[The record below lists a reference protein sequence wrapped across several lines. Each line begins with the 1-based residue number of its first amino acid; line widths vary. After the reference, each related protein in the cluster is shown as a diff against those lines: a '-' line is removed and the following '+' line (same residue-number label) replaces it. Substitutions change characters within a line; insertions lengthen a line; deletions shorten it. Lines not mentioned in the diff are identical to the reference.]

1 MNPDFDI
8 LIVGGGLVGG
18 SLALALSHSS
28 LRIGLVEAQT
38 DAERQASPAGLRA
51 LALSRGTAQSLEQLG
66 VWEAVASAAMPIRH
80 IHVSDRG
87 HFGKTRLHASEADVD
102 ALGHVVVAR
111 VLENAIQE
119 RVATAAN
126 VTRLCPA
133 RILGLKSGPERMLVS
148 LKQDGESLNVAARLC
163 VAADGGQST
172 VRSLLGIEQEI
183 RDYGQ
188 TAIVTEVRT
197 EKPTDG
203 TAYERFTLSGPLAF
217 LPLERHKSSVV
228 WTLSS
233 EDAENL
239 LQSGEQ
245 EFTASLQQAFGHWL
259 GHLTLASRPQG
270 HPLKLI
276 KAGSMMDQRVIL
288 IGNAM
293 HQIHPVAGQGF
304 NLGLRDAAV
313 LAERIEAQVR
323 LCGDPGDSDFLDR
336 YATARR
342 KDLERV
348 IRFTDGLVR
357 VFSNG
362 SAPLSLARNA
372 ALIVM
377 DRIPAAKRLLCHH
390 AMGYGAR

>member
-1 MNPDFDI
+1 MNTDFDI

-51 LALSRGTAQSLEQLG
+51 LALSRGTAQSLEQMG
-66 VWEAVASAAMPIRH
+66 VWKAVASAAMPIRH

-126 VTRLCPA
+126 LTRLCPA

-203 TAYERFTLSGPLAF
+203 TAYERFTTSGPLAF

-245 EFTASLQQAFGHWL
+245 EFIASLQQAFGHWL

-276 KAGSMMDQRVIL
+276 KAGSMTDQRVIL

-313 LAERIEAQVR
+313 LAERIETQVR
-323 LCGDPGDSDFLDR
+323 LGGDPGDSDFLER

-357 VFSNG
+357 VFSNE
-362 SAPLSLARNA
+362 STPLSLARNA
-372 ALIVM
+372 ALIAM

-390 AMGYGAR
+390 AMGYGTR

>member
-1 MNPDFDI
+1 MNTDFDI

-119 RVATAAN
+119 RVAIAAN

-203 TAYERFTLSGPLAF
+203 TAYERFTPSGPLAF

-239 LQSGEQ
+239 LHSGEQ

-276 KAGSMMDQRVIL
+276 KASSMTDQRAIL

-323 LCGDPGDSDFLDR
+323 LGGDPGDSDFLER

-357 VFSNG
+357 VFSNE

-390 AMGYGAR
+390 AMGYVTR

>member
-1 MNPDFDI
+1 MNTDFDI

-18 SLALALSHSS
+18 SLALALNHTS

-66 VWEAVASAAMPIRH
+66 VWDAVASAAMPIRH

-133 RILGLKSGPERMLVS
+133 RILGLKSGPKRMLVS

-203 TAYERFTLSGPLAF
+203 TAYERFTPSGPLAF

-245 EFTASLQQAFGHWL
+245 EFTESLQQAFGHWL

-276 KAGSMMDQRVIL
+276 KAGSMTDQRVIL

-313 LAERIEAQVR
+313 LAERIEVQMR
-323 LCGDPGDSDFLDR
+323 LGGDPGDRDFLER

-357 VFSNG
+357 VFSNE

-390 AMGYGAR
+390 AMGYVTR